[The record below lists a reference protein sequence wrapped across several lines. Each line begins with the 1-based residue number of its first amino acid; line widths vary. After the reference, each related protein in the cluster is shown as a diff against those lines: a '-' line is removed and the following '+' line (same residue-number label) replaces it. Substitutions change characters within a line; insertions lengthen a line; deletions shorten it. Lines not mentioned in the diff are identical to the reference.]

1 MILIINNKNSVLK
14 NTEFFVV
21 QQYFVCYYIIT

>member
-1 MILIINNKNSVLK
+1 MTLIINNKNSVLK

-21 QQYFVCYYIIT
+21 QQGFVCYYIIT